1 MIDKKII
8 IIVVSFVFV
17 IWLSGCINKATV
29 DRHPTFK
36 LESIESLH
44 IRNSDGGGDELIP
57 VIGGWLELSGYKVT
71 SGQEVSP
78 DADAVI
84 TYRDRW
90 MWDLTMYMI
99 ELTVYVRDIESNF
112 PLATGNSMHGSLT
125 RKTQEEMVNEVL
137 TNIFGETKLANDG
150 VQEEAIH
157 VSPAENDAQMS
168 TTTD

>member
-44 IRNSDGGGDELIP
+44 IRNSDGGGDE
-57 VIGGWLELSGYKVT
+57 
-71 SGQEVSP
+71 
-78 DADAVI
+78 
-84 TYRDRW
+84 
-90 MWDLTMYMI
+90 
-99 ELTVYVRDIESNF
+99 
-112 PLATGNSMHGSLT
+112 
-125 RKTQEEMVNEVL
+125 TQEEMVNEVL

-157 VSPAENDAQMS
+157 VSPAENDAQMP